1 MTSPASASDRQSQAF
16 DLLAEPIR
24 RWIWQKGWT
33 SLRDIQERAIPNLI
47 NGDDDLIIAAATAG
61 GKTEAAFLP
70 LISKAHAT
78 EISEGFDLVY
88 VGPLRALIN
97 DQFQRLESLCETLEM
112 PVHPWHGD
120 ISQAVKARAR
130 KNPRGIL
137 LITPESLEAMFV
149 LRGAEVPRLFAD
161 TQAIVIDELHALLDS
176 ERGVHLRS
184 LLTRLELSVGR
195 RIRRVGLSATLGD
208 MAQANAYLRPEA
220 PEKVGQLVS
229 RSDDQEL
236 RVQLRAYIAGRRT
249 EHTDA
254 ADADPN
260 GADAQDQSATRAVG
274 EHIFEKLRGHNNL
287 VFAGSRGHVE
297 LYSDLLRGMCE
308 ERRVPNEFFP
318 HHASL
323 SREHRGFV
331 EKRLK
336 DGSLPVTAICTST
349 LELGIDIG
357 DVACVGQ
364 IGAPWSVAAL
374 RQRLGRSGRRAGQ
387 PAVLRMYAIE
397 PETEAD
403 SHPVD
408 TFHLGLVRS
417 IAMIELLIEGWFEPP
432 RTEALHLSTLT
443 HQILSVIA
451 ERGGASAQRLFATL
465 CDRGPFRSVDP
476 GLFGRLLR
484 QLGDPDTAL
493 IEQAPDGT
501 LLPGREGER
510 VVEHYSFYAV
520 FQTPQEYRVVYDA
533 KTLGTIPVDAPLAAD
548 MTIIFSGRRWRVL
561 EIHDREKVIE
571 VTPDYAGKPPTFG
584 GDPGE
589 IHKKIIQRMREVLL
603 ADYLPSFLDDT
614 AVEVLS
620 SARASYRRSRLD
632 DVPIKRFGDDRH
644 LLAPWTGTVGS
655 ASLAIVLA
663 CLDYRVST
671 FDGILEVSS
680 TGSRSKNLISELE
693 DIAADTI
700 DLPDLIRNRSGALIF
715 EKFHHYL
722 GDELL
727 LSDALSRRLDFRAV
741 PEIAQDLC
749 SRLKQRR
756 SSFT

>member
-1 MTSPASASDRQSQAF
+1 MTSPASASDRQSRAF
-16 DLLAEPIR
+16 DLLAEPVR
-24 RWIWQKGWT
+24 RWIWQKEWT
-33 SLRDIQERAIPNLI
+33 SLRDIQERAIPYLI
-47 NGDDDLIIAAATAG
+47 DGDDDLIIAAATAG

-70 LISKAHAT
+70 LISKASTTAT
-78 EISEGFDLVY
+78 CEGFDLVY

-97 DQFQRLESLCETLEM
+97 DQFRRLEDLCEALEM

-120 ISQAVKARAR
+120 IAQGVKARAR
-130 KNPRGIL
+130 KNPSGIL

-149 LRGAEVPRLFAD
+149 LRGAEVPRLFAG

-184 LLTRLELSVGR
+184 LLTRLELLVGR

-208 MAQANAYLRPEA
+208 MALANAYLRPEA

-229 RSDDQEL
+229 RSDEQEL
-236 RVQLRAYIAGRRT
+236 RVQLRAYIAGRHT
-249 EHTDA
+249 EHPGPEN
-254 ADADPN
+254 ADPD
-260 GADAQDQSATRAVG
+260 GTDAQDSSATRVVG
-274 EHIFEKLRGHNNL
+274 EHIFDKLRGHNNL
-287 VFAGSRGHVE
+287 VFAGSRGNVE

-308 ERRVPNEFFP
+308 ERHLPNEFFP

-336 DGSLPVTAICTST
+336 DGSMPVTAICTST

-357 DVACVGQ
+357 DVTCVGQ

-374 RQRLGRSGRRAGQ
+374 RQRLGRSGRRADQ

-397 PETEAD
+397 PDTEAD

-417 IAMIELLIEGWFEPP
+417 IAMIDLLVENWCEPP
-432 RTEALHLSTLT
+432 RAEALHLSTLT

-465 CDRGPFRSVDP
+465 CDRGPFRAVDP
-476 GLFGRLLR
+476 PLFSRLLR
-484 QLGDPDTAL
+484 QLGDSDTAL

-501 LLPGREGER
+501 LLLGREGER

-520 FQTPQEYRVVYDA
+520 FQTPQEYRVVHDA
-533 KTLGTIPVDAPLAAD
+533 KTLGTVPVDAPLTPD
-548 MTIIFSGRRWRVL
+548 MTIIFVGRRWRVL
-561 EIHDREKVIE
+561 EVHDREKVIE
-571 VTPDYAGKPPTFG
+571 VTPDDAGKPPIFG

-589 IHKKIIQRMREVLL
+589 IHEKVIQRMREVLL
-603 ADYLPSFLDDT
+603 ADNLPPFLDDT
-614 AVEVLS
+614 AVDVLS
-620 SARASYRRSRLD
+620 SARSAYRRSRLD
-632 DVPIKRFGDDRH
+632 NVPIKRFGDDRY

-663 CLDYRVST
+663 CLEYRIST

-680 TGSRSKNLISELE
+680 TGSRSKDLISELQ
-693 DIAADTI
+693 DIAADKI
-700 DLPDLIRNRSGALIF
+700 DLPDLIRDRASALIF

-722 GDELL
+722 GDDLL
-727 LSDALSRRLDFRAV
+727 LSDALSRRLDLSAV
-741 PEIAQDLC
+741 PGIAQDLC
-749 SRLKQRR
+749 SRP
-756 SSFT
+756 

>member
-1 MTSPASASDRQSQAF
+1 MTSPASASDQQSRAF

-33 SLRDIQERAIPNLI
+33 SLRDIQERAIPYLI
-47 NGDDDLIIAAATAG
+47 DGDDDLIIAAATAG

-70 LISKAHAT
+70 LISKASTTAT
-78 EISEGFDLVY
+78 GEGFDLVY

-97 DQFQRLESLCETLEM
+97 DQFRRLEDLCEALEM

-120 ISQAVKARAR
+120 IAQGVKARAR
-130 KNPRGIL
+130 KNPSGIL

-149 LRGAEVPRLFAD
+149 LRGAEVPRLFAG

-208 MAQANAYLRPEA
+208 MALANAYLRPEA

-229 RSDDQEL
+229 RSDEQEL
-236 RVQLRAYIAGRRT
+236 RIQLRAYIAGRRT
-249 EHTDA
+249 EQPGPE
-254 ADADPN
+254 DADPDD
-260 GADAQDQSATRAVG
+260 ADAQDSSAHRAVG
-274 EHIFEKLRGHNNL
+274 EHIFDKLRGHNNL
-287 VFAGSRGHVE
+287 VFAGSRGNVE

-308 ERRVPNEFFP
+308 ERHLPNEFFP

-336 DGSLPVTAICTST
+336 GGSLPITAICTST

-357 DVACVGQ
+357 DVICVGQ

-374 RQRLGRSGRRAGQ
+374 RQRLGRSGRRADQ

-397 PETEAD
+397 PETEAN

-417 IAMIELLIEGWFEPP
+417 IAMIDLLVENWCEPP
-432 RTEALHLSTLT
+432 RQEALHLSTLT
-443 HQILSVIA
+443 HQILSVVA

-476 GLFGRLLR
+476 ALFSRLLR

-501 LLPGREGER
+501 LLLGREGER

-520 FQTPQEYRVVYDA
+520 FQTPQEYRVVHDA
-533 KTLGTIPVDAPLAAD
+533 KTLGTIPVDAPLTPD
-548 MTIIFSGRRWRVL
+548 MTIIFVGRRWRVL
-561 EIHDREKVIE
+561 EVHDREKVIE
-571 VTPDYAGKPPTFG
+571 VTPDHAGKPPTFG

-589 IHKKIIQRMREVLL
+589 IHENVIQRMRDVLL
-603 ADYLPSFLDDT
+603 ADNLPPFLDDT

-620 SARASYRRSRLD
+620 SARAAYRRSRLD
-632 DVPIKRFGDDRH
+632 DVPIERFADDQH

-680 TGSRSKNLISELE
+680 MGSRSKDLISDVE
-693 DIAADTI
+693 DIAADKF
-700 DLPDLIRNRSGALIF
+700 DLPDLIRGRTGALIQ

-722 GDELL
+722 GDDLL
-727 LSDALSRRLDFRAV
+727 LSDALSRRLDLSAV
-741 PEIAQDLC
+741 PGIAQDLC
-749 SRLKQRR
+749 SRP
-756 SSFT
+756 

>member
-1 MTSPASASDRQSQAF
+1 MTSPASASNGESQAF

-24 RWIWQKGWT
+24 RWIWNKRWT
-33 SLRDIQERAIPNLI
+33 ALRDIQERAIPYLI

-70 LISKAHAT
+70 LISKAFT
-78 EISEGFDLVY
+78 TGSGEGFDLVY

-97 DQFQRLESLCETLEM
+97 DQFRRLEELCEALEM

-137 LITPESLEAMFV
+137 LITPESLEAKFV
-149 LRGAEVPRLFAD
+149 LHGADVPRLFTG

-184 LLTRLELSVGR
+184 LLTRLELSVGH

-208 MAQANAYLRPEA
+208 MALANAYLRPEA

-229 RSDDQEL
+229 RSDKQEL
-236 RVQLRAYIAGRRT
+236 RVQLRAYVAGRRT
-249 EHTDA
+249 EHPDTEDNQP
-254 ADADPN
+254 DD
-260 GADAQDQSATRAVG
+260 ADAQELAPTRAVG
-274 EHIFEKLRGHNNL
+274 EHIFDKLRGYNNL

-297 LYSDLLRGMCE
+297 LYADLLRRMCE
-308 ERRVPNEFFP
+308 ERRLPNEFFP

-323 SREHRGFV
+323 AREHRGFV

-336 DGSLPVTAICTST
+336 DGGLPVTAICTST

-374 RQRLGRSGRRAGQ
+374 KQRLGRSGRRAGE
-387 PAVLRMYAIE
+387 ASVLRMYAIE
-397 PETEAD
+397 PETDAD

-417 IAMIELLIEGWFEPP
+417 IAMIELLVEGWCEPP
-432 RTEALHLSTLT
+432 RPEALHLSTLT

-451 ERGGASAQRLFATL
+451 EGGGASAQRLYATL
-465 CDRGPFRSVDP
+465 CDRGPFRSVEQT
-476 GLFGRLLR
+476 LFGRLLR
-484 QLGDPDTAL
+484 QLGDRDVAL
-493 IEQAPDGT
+493 IEQARDGT
-501 LLPGREGER
+501 LLLGREGER

-520 FQTPQEYRVVYDA
+520 FQTPQEYRVVHDG
-533 KTLGTIPVDAPLAAD
+533 KTLGTIPVDMPLTPD
-548 MTIIFSGRRWRVL
+548 MTIIFVGRRWRVL
-561 EIHDREKVIE
+561 EVHDKERVIE
-571 VTPDYAGKPPTFG
+571 VAPDYAGKPPRFG
-584 GDPGE
+584 GDAGDVHE
-589 IHKKIIQRMREVLL
+589 VVIRRMRDVLL
-603 ADYLPSFLDDT
+603 ADMVPPYLDDT
-614 AVEVLS
+614 AAEVLR
-620 SARASYRRSRLD
+620 SATAAYRRSGLD
-632 DVPIKRFGDDRH
+632 DVPIQPLSEDRH
-644 LLAPWTGTVGS
+644 LLVPWTGTVGTN
-655 ASLAIVLA
+655 SLALVLT
-663 CLDYRVST
+663 CLGYSVGT
-671 FDGILEVSS
+671 YDGVLEVSS
-680 TGSRSKNLISELE
+680 TGSRSRSLISELE
-693 DIAADTI
+693 EVAADRVN
-700 DLPDLIRNRSGALIF
+700 LPDLIRGRAGALIS

-722 GDELL
+722 GDDLL
-727 LSDALSRRLDFRAV
+727 LADALSRRLDLNAV

-749 SRLKQRR
+749 SRL
-756 SSFT
+756 